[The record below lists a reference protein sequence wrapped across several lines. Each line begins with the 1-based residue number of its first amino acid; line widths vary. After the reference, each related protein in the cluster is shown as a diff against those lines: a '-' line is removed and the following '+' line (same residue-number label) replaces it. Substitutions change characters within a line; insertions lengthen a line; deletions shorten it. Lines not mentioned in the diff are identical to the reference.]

1 MTAPVVVYGPQ
12 SLNAAPDSDTVRLA
26 LRLGWYMAELRGRYW
41 WQGPR
46 PSVTQLPVDPPHA
59 LPLRPER
66 GEAESRHQTCETVD
80 ALALRLG
87 VAAPFDPAEPFAPF
101 DPTAQDGTSGSGR
114 FAVRLAAVVAPLEAE
129 GHLLSAVDRASPEA
143 EKRDDAWAP
152 VAALLHDWDAAIQDG
167 FAARADALAN
177 AYLLGRGLAECY
189 WALGP
194 DDPAPGSL
202 QEGTTVA
209 SDWEFLL
216 GDGRRRELSR
226 LVGRVGAHVNALT
239 PSAVAG
245 SIEAWGAVA
254 KDPGW
259 RAAPDSRSK
268 LYEQLRRW
276 YELLVLGRD
285 PTTYVR
291 PYAVLRGWRTTR
303 HAFRAL
309 WPQLATALLSA
320 AALGV
325 LVWFLTT
332 HHGTAALNVV
342 LGLAGGLGLTAA
354 TVVAKAKSASQRLIA
369 RLRQDAYSDL
379 VAVQMASI
387 PAYPGEPEATTA
399 RRTRDAV
406 THRDLTPVTPLLDAP
421 VVAV

>member
-1 MTAPVVVYGPQ
+1 MVGTEV
-12 SLNAAPDSDTVRLA
+12 SAAPSPAAPADGTQPDGDTVRLA
-26 LRLGWYMAELRGRYW
+26 LRLGWYLAELRGRYW

-46 PSVTQLPVDPPHA
+46 PSVTQLPVDPPYA
-59 LPLRPER
+59 LPLRAER
-66 GEAESRHQTCETVD
+66 TEAESRHQSCQTVD
-80 ALALRLG
+80 MLARRLG
-87 VAAPFDPAEPFAPF
+87 VAAPFDARDPDGADDTRRFGARFGAVIAPIE
-101 DPTAQDGTSGSGR
+101 ADGHL
-114 FAVRLAAVVAPLEAE
+114 LAAVDRT
-129 GHLLSAVDRASPEA
+129 GVDAQ
-143 EKRDDAWAP
+143 KRDDAWTP
-152 VAALLHDWDAAIQDG
+152 VACLLHEWDAAIQDSL
-167 FAARADALAN
+167 AARADALAN

-202 QEGTTVA
+202 QEHTTVA
-209 SDWEFLL
+209 SGWDFLL

-226 LVGRVGAHVNALT
+226 LVGRIGGYVNALT

-254 KDPGW
+254 ADPRW
-259 RAAPDSRSK
+259 RQVPDTRSR

-303 HAFRAL
+303 HALKAL
-309 WPQLATALLSA
+309 WPQLLTGLLSA
-320 AALGV
+320 GALGL

-332 HHGTAALNVV
+332 RTGSDALNVV

-354 TVVAKAKSASQRLIA
+354 TVVAKAKSASQRLLA

-387 PAYPGEPEATTA
+387 PDYPGEAPDRTA
-399 RRTRDAV
+399 RRTRAAV
-406 THRDLTPVTPLLDAP
+406 VNREITPVTPLLDSP
-421 VVAV
+421 VVMV